1 MIGSDMTG
9 FIDSHCH
16 LTYEGLGDRIDEVMN
31 NASSAGVSEF
41 VSIATDLEDAK
52 RAFALAQDYKS
63 IHVVCGIHPHNAAKT
78 AEGWDAELTKLAW
91 RSDVYGIGEM
101 GLDYHY
107 DFSDRA
113 TQSHVFRRQLEI
125 AAAAEKPVVIHC
137 REAHDDTLRILHES
151 PKPPRVVFHCFTG
164 TIAEARSIL
173 DHGHWIS
180 LTGVVTFKKSDELRE
195 VARLIPEDR
204 IMIETDSPYLSPEP
218 IRSKRPNEP
227 AHMIHTAECIA
238 RVRGLSLDEFAG
250 LTVANTRRFFN
261 LPSRGV

>member
-1 MIGSDMTG
+1 MTG

-16 LTYEGLGDRIDEVMN
+16 LTYEGLGDRIAEVVN
-31 NASSAGVSEF
+31 NAASVGVREF
-41 VSIATDLEDAK
+41 VSIATDLADAQ
-52 RAFALAQDYKS
+52 RTFALARQYTS
-63 IHVVCGIHPHNAAKT
+63 IHVVCGIHPHNAAKVSP
-78 AEGWDAELTKLAW
+78 GWDEELTQLAS
-91 RSDVYGIGEM
+91 RQDVRGIGEM

-107 DFSDRA
+107 NFADRGV
-113 TQSHVFRRQLEI
+113 QSQIFEKQLEI
-125 AAAAEKPVVIHC
+125 ASHAEKPVVIHC
-137 REAHDDTLRILHES
+137 REAHGDTLSTLQKG
-151 PKPPRVVFHCFTG
+151 PKLSRVVFHCFTG
-164 TIAEARSIL
+164 TIAEARDIL

-195 VARLIPEDR
+195 VARMIPDDR

-238 RVRGLSLDEFAG
+238 RVRGLSIDEFAA

-261 LPSRGV
+261 LPSGEL